1 MFNNIPP
8 ITRNL
13 IILNIVVYV
22 VTNFFLYGLHR
33 PELYSILSA
42 FYPGSPNFESWQI
55 ITHMFMHAPFDDGS
69 GILHILFN
77 MFTLFSFGP
86 ILEQSLGDK
95 KYLIL
100 YFLSGLGAFVLFN
113 LWNFIEIQQLT
124 QTLESFG
131 VDPSDIYQQAD
142 FNYTGN
148 VFFSNKTPETFALSE
163 ELFKSLRTP
172 MLGASGAIF
181 GVIAA
186 FATLYPEARI
196 GIMFIPIPVKVKYVL
211 PIVVIGSIYL
221 GVTSSGDGIA
231 HLAHVGGA
239 IVGFILAKIWK
250 KHLYRFN

>member
-13 IILNIVVYV
+13 IIINIIVYIISNFLLYALNNPQMY
-22 VTNFFLYGLHR
+22 NL
-33 PELYSILSA
+33 LSA
-42 FYPGSPNFESWQI
+42 FYPFSPNFKSWQI
-55 ITHMFMHAPFDDGS
+55 ITHMFMHAPLEGGV
-69 GILHILFN
+69 GIMHILFN
-77 MFTLFSFGP
+77 MFTLYSFGP

-100 YFLSGLGAFVLFN
+100 YFLSGLGAFFLFN
-113 LWNFIEIQQLT
+113 LWNFIEIQQISNSL
-124 QTLESFG
+124 QALG
-131 VDPSDIYQQAD
+131 VDVTEIYRQAD
-142 FNYTGN
+142 VNYAGN
-148 VFFSNKTPETFALSE
+148 ILLNNKTPEIFDLSKK
-163 ELFKSLRTP
+163 LLIDLKSP

-181 GVIAA
+181 GIIAA

-211 PIVVIGSIYL
+211 PVVVIGSIYL
-221 GVTSSGDGIA
+221 GITGNGGGVA

-239 IVGFILAKIWK
+239 IVGYILAIIWK

>member
-13 IILNIVVYV
+13 IIINIVV
-22 VTNFFLYGLHR
+22 FIASFLLPQLNDTLAAYF
-33 PELYSILSA
+33 P
-42 FYPGSPNFESWQI
+42 FSPNFRSWQI
-55 ITHMFMHAPFDDGS
+55 ITHMFMHGS
-69 GILHILFN
+69 FMHILFN

-100 YFLSGLGAFVLFN
+100 YFLSGLGAFFLYN
-113 LWNFIEIQQLT
+113 LWNFIEYQQIYS
-124 QTLESFG
+124 QLESVGFNVSGYISDPESFINTKVSTSTKELIDELNPIIFG
-131 VDPSDIYQQAD
+131 RMV
-142 FNYTGN
+142 
-148 VFFSNKTPETFALSE
+148 
-163 ELFKSLRTP
+163 
-172 MLGASGAIF
+172 GASGAIF

-186 FATLYPEARI
+186 FATLYPDAKI
-196 GIMFIPIPVKVKYVL
+196 GILFIPIPVKVKYVL

-221 GVTSSGDGIA
+221 GVTGNGGGIA

-239 IVGFILAKIWK
+239 IVGFILAKIWR

>member
-13 IILNIVVYV
+13 IIINVVV
-22 VTNFFLYGLHR
+22 FILV
-33 PELYSILSA
+33 SILNNNQVDA
-42 FYPGSPNFESWQI
+42 YLAGFYPGSPFFRSWQI
-55 ITHMFMHAPFDDGS
+55 ITHMFMHGGFT
-69 GILHILFN
+69 HILFN

-86 ILEQSLGDK
+86 VLEQALGDR

-100 YFLSGLGAFVLFN
+100 YFLSGLGSFFLFN
-113 LWNFIEIQQLT
+113 LWNFVEVEQIKASLDGLGFDINSYLAGNSEPFKGNSEAVLT
-124 QTLESFG
+124 QQGLVG
-131 VDPSDIYQQAD
+131 DLVNII
-142 FNYTGN
+142 
-148 VFFSNKTPETFALSE
+148 
-163 ELFKSLRTP
+163 RTP
-172 MLGASGAIF
+172 MVGASGAIF

-186 FATLYPEARI
+186 FATLYPDSKI

-211 PIVVIGSIYL
+211 PIVIVGSIYL
-221 GVTSSGDGIA
+221 GISGNGGNIA